1 MTKHKSFIFFNFAIL
16 KTKNIMIKKIN
27 KINLS
32 DNIVFLIADTKEI
45 DAKYFSEKEIK
56 YIKSQNSKN
65 KKELISFNKI
75 DNWFFVQFIPK
86 DKQEFKELEKI
97 RIAGDKIASIINEN
111 KLSKVRISASTGF
124 EKETLALAEGML
136 LGNYQFLKYKKDSDK
151 KKNTLVEVGIFSK
164 EIDNKSIEE
173 LNIVIDCNFFSRTL
187 VNEPVSFL
195 NAEKLSEEIV
205 NKGKETG
212 ATVEVLKKKKI
223 ESLKMGGLLAVNK
236 GSIDP
241 PTFTIIEWNPENKTN
256 DKPIVF
262 VGKGV
267 VFDTGGLNLKPGEYM
282 NDMKQDMGGA
292 ATVAGAINAIAKA
305 KLPFHVIALIP
316 ATDNRPD
323 GNAYVTGDVIT
334 MYDGTTVEVLNTDAE
349 GRMILADAL
358 AFAKKYDPALVID
371 FATLTGSAQRAIGKY
386 ATVAMQSKAEKELKK
401 LQESGDNVYERIVE
415 FPLWEEYGEE
425 IKSEI
430 ADIKNLGGVAG
441 GAITAGKFL
450 EHFTDYPYIHMDI
463 AGTAFMDKKYS
474 YRGTHATGV
483 GVRLLFDFIKSW
495 C

>member
-1 MTKHKSFIFFNFAIL
+1 
-16 KTKNIMIKKIN
+16 MIKKIN

-32 DNIVFLIADTKEI
+32 DNLVFLISSIKEL
-45 DAKYFSEKEIK
+45 DGQYFSEKEIK
-56 YIKSQNSKN
+56 YIKSEISKN
-65 KKELISFNKI
+65 KKELISLNKI
-75 DNWFFVQFIPK
+75 DNWFFVQLIPK
-86 DKQEFKELEKI
+86 EKQEFKKLEKI
-97 RIAGDKIASIINEN
+97 RIAGDKIVSIINEN
-111 KLSKVRISASTGF
+111 KLCKVQIIGSDSLK
-124 EKETLALAEGML
+124 KETLALAEGMV
-136 LGNYQFLKYKKDSDK
+136 LGNYQFLKYKKDSEK
-151 KKNTLVEVGIFSK
+151 KKNTLVELGIFSK
-164 EIDNKSIEE
+164 EISNKNIED
-173 LNIVIDCNFFSRTL
+173 LNTVIDCTCFSRTL
-187 VNEPVSFL
+187 VNEPLSYL
-195 NAEKLSEEIV
+195 NAEKLSEEIE
-205 NKGKETG
+205 NKGDETG
-212 ATVEVLKKKKI
+212 AKVEILTKKKI

-241 PTFTIIEWNPENKTN
+241 PTFTIIEWKPKNKKN

-267 VFDTGGLNLKPGEYM
+267 VFDTGGLNLKTGEYM

-292 ATVAGAINAIAKA
+292 ATVAGALNAIAKA

-334 MYDGTTVEVLNTDAE
+334 MFDGTTVEVLNTDAE

-358 AFAKKYDPALVID
+358 AYAKKYDPALVID

-386 ATVAMQSKAEKELKK
+386 ASVAMQSKAKKELKK
-401 LQESGDNVYERIVE
+401 LQESGENVYERIVE
-415 FPLWEEYGEE
+415 FPLWEEFGEE
-425 IKSEI
+425 IKSGI
-430 ADIKNLGGVAG
+430 ADIKNLGGVTG

-463 AGTAFMDKKYS
+463 AGTAFMNKKDS
-474 YRGTHATGV
+474 YRGIYGTGV
-483 GVRLLFDFIKSW
+483 GVRLLFDFIKSK

>member
-1 MTKHKSFIFFNFAIL
+1 
-16 KTKNIMIKKIN
+16 MINKIN

-32 DNIVFLIADTKEI
+32 DNLVFLISSIKEL
-45 DAKYFSEKEIK
+45 DGQYFSEKEIK
-56 YIKSQNSKN
+56 YIKSEISKN
-65 KKELISFNKI
+65 KKELISLNKI
-75 DNWFFVQFIPK
+75 DNWFFVQLIPK
-86 DKQEFKELEKI
+86 EKQEFKQLEKI
-97 RIAGDKIASIINEN
+97 RIAGDKIVSIINEN
-111 KLSKVRISASTGF
+111 KLCKVQIIGSDSLK
-124 EKETLALAEGML
+124 KETLALAEGMV
-136 LGNYQFLKYKKDSDK
+136 LGNYQFLKYKKNSGK
-151 KKNTLVEVGIFSK
+151 KKNTLVELGIFSK
-164 EIDNKSIEE
+164 GISNKNIED
-173 LNIVIDCNFFSRTL
+173 LNTVIDCTCFSRTL
-187 VNEPVSFL
+187 VNEPLSYL
-195 NAEKLSEEIV
+195 NAEKLSEEIE
-205 NKGKETG
+205 NKGEETG
-212 ATVEVLKKKKI
+212 AKVEILTKKKI

-241 PTFTIIEWNPENKTN
+241 PTFTIIEWKPKNKKN

-267 VFDTGGLNLKPGEYM
+267 VFDTGGLNLKTGEYM

-316 ATDNRPD
+316 ATDNRLD

-334 MYDGTTVEVLNTDAE
+334 MFDGTTVEVINTDAE

-358 AFAKKYDPALVID
+358 AYAKKYDPALVID

-386 ATVAMQSKAEKELKK
+386 ASVAMQSKAKKELKK
-401 LQESGDNVYERIVE
+401 LQESGENVYERIVE
-415 FPLWEEYGEE
+415 FPLWEEFGED
-425 IKSEI
+425 IKSGI
-430 ADIKNLGGVAG
+430 ADIKNLGGVTG

-463 AGTAFMDKKYS
+463 AGTAYMNKKDS
-474 YRGTHATGV
+474 YRGIYGTGV
-483 GVRLLFDFIKSW
+483 GVRLLFDFIKSK